1 MNRRSAAGSKRPLSL
16 TILLLAFALRLWGLT
31 ATSLWYDETFMLDH
45 ARQGLPAALTGLW
58 REDNAIPL
66 FGLLLTLWVH
76 TVGQSEFVVRY
87 LPVLLSTTTVPL
99 IQRLTRRLTGR
110 DGWGG
115 ALAFALLPIHIY
127 YAQEVRMY
135 ALATLLAAAF
145 ALATWQVIHHGRGT
159 FTYILLGVGMIAAH
173 FYAVTLWGASLVW
186 GTSLLGREVCSSH
199 PQGRAWRR
207 ANGGLLLVTLP
218 IAAWAAW
225 RATADTTATSA
236 IPLAVVRWLPLLFGV
251 GQYLPNPWAGLFA
264 LLTATAILAALIL
277 LAQQG
282 HKAASLWIAITLT
295 VPVILL
301 LMAAQLK
308 AKWSERYLLASFGL
322 AWVVGTGAGWETLLA
337 ARRRSRRLIG
347 GLLLSGWAALTLP
360 ALARQAQGTWAVAI
374 RDEWHPRPDFR
385 GVARYLEA
393 HATAEDA
400 IVVVGGYATHTLAY
414 YYDGPAR
421 LFGLPPETRLLDTAH
436 PLDLH
441 ALEELETRLGEART
455 LWLVLW
461 QAHLADPTDV
471 VQSTLVET
479 CRRLPVEATF
489 TNVGLLHFELESCRP
504 LDRLVTP
511 PHPLHR
517 SFAAPIVLEGY
528 DLIRTG
534 ETWEVDLWWTNQ
546 APLPEAYR
554 VFVHLLAPDGTMVAQ
569 HDHIAGADAYPTNR
583 WLPGTR
589 LRDRFFLHVP
599 DGHCEECS
607 LLVGLYTDAGR
618 LPLREGG
625 DSVRLPL
632 PSTNEH
638 ECTNH
643 K

>member
-1 MNRRSAAGSKRPLSL
+1 MNRRSAAGRARNLGL
-16 TILLLAFALRLWGLT
+16 AIVLLAFALRLWGLT
-31 ATSLWYDETFMLDH
+31 ATSLWYDETFMLAH
-45 ARQGLPAALTGLW
+45 AGRGLPAALVGLW
-58 REDNAIPL
+58 QEDNAIPL
-66 FGLLLTLWVH
+66 FGLLLTLWVNA
-76 TVGQSEFVVRY
+76 VGHGEFVARY
-87 LPVLLSTTTVPL
+87 LPALLGTATVPL
-99 IQRLTRRLTGR
+99 VQRLTHRLTRRG
-110 DGWGG
+110 GWGG

-145 ALATWQVIHHGRGT
+145 ALSAWRVLQHGRGT
-159 FTYILLGVGMIAAH
+159 LAYILLGVGMITAH
-173 FYAVTLWGASLVW
+173 LYAVTLWGASLVW
-186 GTSLLGREVCSSH
+186 GMSVLGRGMCPPH

-207 ANGGLLLVTLP
+207 ANGGLLLATLP

-251 GQYLPNPWAGLFA
+251 GQYLPHPWAGLFA
-264 LLTATAILAALIL
+264 LLTAAAILAALIL
-277 LAQQG
+277 LARQG
-282 HKAASLWIAITLT
+282 HKAAPLWIAITLT

-301 LMAAQLK
+301 LMAAHLK

-322 AWVVGTGAGWETLLA
+322 AWVVGTGAGWETLLS
-337 ARRRSRRLIG
+337 ARRRSLRLIG
-347 GLLLSGWAALTLP
+347 GLLLGGWLTLTFP

-421 LFGLPPETRLLDTAH
+421 LFGLPPETRLLDTTH

-441 ALEELETRLGEART
+441 ALEELEARLGEART

-479 CRRLPVEATF
+479 CRRLPVAATF
-489 TNVGLLHFELESCRP
+489 TNVGLLHFELEDCRP
-504 LDRLVTP
+504 LDRPVTP
-511 PHPLHR
+511 PYPLHIP
-517 SFAAPIVLEGY
+517 FAAPIVLEGY

-546 APLPEAYR
+546 APLPEAYI

-599 DGHCEECS
+599 GGRCEGCS

-625 DSVRLPL
+625 DSACLPL
-632 PSTNEH
+632 PTP
-638 ECTNH
+638 
-643 K
+643 